1 MNVTVGEL
9 RILFDKLMN
18 KMEQEGLISLDIN
31 DIDYYWIV
39 SSDEWTNFES
49 DVSLDVGSLIDDWK
63 SLQKVISEEHIPTYV
78 DFDRLASILRAVAE
92 TIVPLKEG

>member
-1 MNVTVGEL
+1 MKVTVSEL
-9 RILFDKLMN
+9 RILFEKLMN
-18 KMEQEGLISLDIN
+18 KMEENGILSLDIN

-39 SSDEWTNFES
+39 SSDEWTNFET

-78 DFDRLASILRAVAE
+78 DFDRLASILRAVSE
-92 TIVPLKEG
+92 TIIPLKDG

>member
-9 RILFDKLMN
+9 RILFDKFMN
-18 KMEQEGLISLDIN
+18 KMEQEGIISLDIN

-39 SSDEWTNFES
+39 SS
-49 DVSLDVGSLIDDWK
+49 DDWK

-92 TIVPLKEG
+92 TMVPLKEG

>member
-18 KMEQEGLISLDIN
+18 KMEQEGIISLDIN
-31 DIDYYWIV
+31 EIDYYWIV
-39 SSDEWTNFES
+39 SSDEWTNFET

-63 SLQKVISEEHIPTYV
+63 SLQKVRSEEHIPTYV